1 MRGIEDKKY
10 RWIIAVIC
18 FLTVMVGLG
27 FCAMKSIYLKTVS
40 EDLEI
45 TRSAFAVTEII
56 RYLTTAGLNLF
67 FGTLITKLGA
77 RKMILIG
84 AVSLLCAPLC
94 SAFAQDVWLLY
105 LGGAFLGAGLAWST
119 TTMVGYVIGKW
130 FPKTRGTVL
139 GVVLASSGLGA
150 ALCTWLLRPVV
161 IGERFFFGTT
171 GWRLSYLLSAA
182 LMLPV
187 ILLLLAFF
195 RESPKHPEEGAAA
208 KKRRGRQWEGMEW
221 NEVRRKPYF
230 YVAVVCVFFVGLCL
244 QSANGCS
251 VAHLED
257 VGLESDYI
265 TNIASYYAL
274 TLCFAK
280 MITGFGYD
288 KLGLRIT
295 MLSCLTAGTVAI
307 YLLAMVTPE
316 TPGMALAYELL
327 IPFALPMETV
337 MLPLIAA
344 DMFGEKCFPKI
355 MGLFVS
361 INTAGYA
368 AGALLSNAVFDLVG
382 SYKLALLVFS
392 GILLIAT
399 VAEQLCLIPAAR
411 DRKAI
416 LERAKNNA

>member
-1 MRGIEDKKY
+1 
-10 RWIIAVIC
+10 
-18 FLTVMVGLG
+18 
-27 FCAMKSIYLKTVS
+27 
-40 EDLEI
+40 
-45 TRSAFAVTEII
+45 
-56 RYLTTAGLNLF
+56 
-67 FGTLITKLGA
+67 
-77 RKMILIG
+77 
-84 AVSLLCAPLC
+84 
-94 SAFAQDVWLLY
+94 
-105 LGGAFLGAGLAWST
+105 
-119 TTMVGYVIGKW
+119 
-130 FPKTRGTVL
+130 
-139 GVVLASSGLGA
+139 VLASSGLGA

-195 RESPKHPEEGAAA
+195 RESPKQVEEGAAG
-208 KKRRGRQWEGMEW
+208 KRRGRQWEGMEW

-257 VGLESDYI
+257 VGLKSDYI
-265 TNIASYYAL
+265 TNIVSYCSL

-280 MITGFGYD
+280 MFTGFGYD
-288 KLGLRIT
+288 KLGLRVT
-295 MLSCLTAGTVAI
+295 LLSCLTAGTVAI
-307 YLLAMVTPE
+307 YLLAMATPE

-368 AGALLSNAVFDLVG
+368 AGALLSNAVFDLIG
-382 SYKLALLVFS
+382 SYKLALLAFS
-392 GILLIAT
+392 GILLIVT